1 MAIFYWWMEG
11 DDDDVVFPVAEPLA
25 GVPLVDAPILLFVC
39 FHKALRSELSQLRRA
54 ATEEAESGSHGR
66 ELVLELR
73 RRFEFLKLV
82 YKYHSAT
89 EDEVVFF
96 SFFWFFLGLL
106 PSVWLVRK

>member
-1 MAIFYWWMEG
+1 MVVVAIFYWWMEG

-96 SFFWFFLGLL
+96 FPSFGFF
-106 PSVWLVRK
+106 